1 MSLKVRKAGAWANTG
16 TVKVMKSGSWATATF
31 VKAMKAGA
39 WVLVWPELT
48 ATLVATNIV
57 HTDVGA
63 AAATI
68 TYRIGSDGSAYEKYG
83 GAAFSFLHVWLTAGA
98 NTNFEVRFTET
109 SSNGLG
115 TTTGTL
121 NTWLP
126 TTSNN
131 DITLLGPIGGATATR
146 IYTVEIRETVVNTTV
161 ASASIG
167 MSSTRL

>member
-1 MSLKVRKAGAWANTG
+1 MSLKIRKAGAWADTG
-16 TVKVMKSGSWATATF
+16 TVKIMKGGAWATASF
-31 VKAMKAGA
+31 VQVMKAGA

-63 AAATI
+63 AASTI
-68 TYRIGSDGSAYEKYG
+68 TYRIGSDGTAYEKYG

-98 NTNFEVRFTET
+98 NTNFEVRFTQT
-109 SSNGLG
+109 ASNGLG
-115 TTTGTL
+115 TATGTL
-121 NTWLP
+121 GTWLA
-126 TTSNN
+126 TTANR
-131 DITLLGPIGGATATR
+131 DLTLVGPVGGATATR
-146 IYTVEIRETVVNTTV
+146 VYTVEIRETIANTVV

>member
-48 ATLVATNIV
+48 ATLVAKNIV
-57 HTDVGA
+57 HADIGA
-63 AAATI
+63 EASTI
-68 TYRIGSDGSAYEKYG
+68 TYSIGSDGTAYEQYG
-83 GAAFSFLHVWLTAGA
+83 EASYPMYVWLTAGA
-98 NTNFEVRFTET
+98 NTNFEVRFTQT

-115 TTTGTL
+115 VATGTL

-131 DITLLGPIGGATATR
+131 NITLRGPISGATATR
-146 IYTVEIRETVVNTTV
+146 VYTVEIRETIANTIV